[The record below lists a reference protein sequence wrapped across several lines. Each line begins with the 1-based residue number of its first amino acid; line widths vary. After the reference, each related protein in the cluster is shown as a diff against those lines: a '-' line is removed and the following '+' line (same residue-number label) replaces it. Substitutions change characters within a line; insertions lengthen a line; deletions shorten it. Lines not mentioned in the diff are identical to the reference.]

1 METDQNN
8 PGSVADRYLESLAD
22 EPQMRS
28 ALLVCAAD
36 LRLDDAT
43 AVEAIRA
50 VAPQEAAAEAVVW
63 RLKKLSCVLPR
74 WDGTW
79 RLAEDVRPHLLNKLE
94 QELDSDTVVKLRRRL
109 AALAQQ
115 AAESCSPNGQI
126 TSYRK
131 RQAIWEAAYQR
142 TLIPDQMQHGVQQLV
157 DVWREASGADSKRAA
172 TALAADYLATELQ
185 QRLKHLPAE
194 LLFLR
199 GMAARSRGDRRTE
212 ESHFR
217 AVWEQGKPGDI
228 YGIAAHLFGGLV
240 SQRDWKTAERA
251 MLDSLRWY
259 RAPHHRG
266 QVLHSLGNL
275 LSKQSQRWKEAENT
289 YNRSLHLLAGDKPS
303 QGKVWH
309 SLGNLLNNQPQRWKE
324 AEEAHRTSLKLNSDP
339 HHQGEVWHS
348 LGNLLS
354 KQSDR
359 WEKAEEAYGTS
370 LKLNSDPH
378 HQGEVYA
385 SWARAIFQ
393 KQETSLYEKAEEYAL
408 KALQLKRNNLKHK
421 GIVHSLLAR
430 IYEATGQYPKAISS
444 LEEMIQ
450 ANRKLENW
458 GHVADGKKRLHR
470 LRKFEG

>member
-28 ALLVCAAD
+28 ALLVCAAA

-275 LSKQSQRWKEAENT
+275 LSKQS
-289 YNRSLHLLAGDKPS
+289 
-303 QGKVWH
+303 
-309 SLGNLLNNQPQRWKE
+309 
-324 AEEAHRTSLKLNSDP
+324 
-339 HHQGEVWHS
+339 
-348 LGNLLS
+348 
-354 KQSDR
+354 DR

-385 SWARAIFQ
+385 SWARAIFR